1 MTTALVNARVL
12 TSHGLQSG
20 FAVLVDHDRI
30 TGLALPSDSRVRAA
44 ERHDLAGR
52 YLLPGFID
60 CQVNGGGGVL
70 LNDTPTVEGI
80 RTIAAA
86 HRRFGTTAMLPTL
99 ISDTP
104 EKMRAGI
111 AAVDAAIE
119 AGVSG
124 ILGIHLEG
132 PFIAP
137 ARKGVHDAGFFRV
150 PDARDVA
157 LASSLRR
164 GVTLLTLAPD
174 RVPRATIEAFL
185 AHGVIVSIGHTAADY
200 ATVREA
206 LGVGVHGFTHLF
218 NAMTPFGSREPGV
231 VGAALED
238 AHSWC
243 GIIVDGHH
251 VAPASL
257 RVAIA
262 AKPRG
267 KMFLVTD
274 AMPPVGADNPGY
286 VLNGETITVT
296 DGICRTAAGVLAGSA
311 LDMATAVRNS
321 VELLGLPL
329 DEAAR
334 MASTWPADFLGL
346 SATHGRIAAGYRADF
361 TVLDDSLH
369 VVETW
374 IGGQREEAASVMAA

>member
-1 MTTALVNARVL
+1 MTTAIVNARVL
-12 TSHGLQSG
+12 TGHGLQHG
-20 FAVLVDHDRI
+20 FAVLVDAGRI
-30 TGLALPSDSRVRAA
+30 TGLALPSDPRVRAA
-44 ERHDLAGR
+44 ERCDLEGH

-70 LNDTPTVEGI
+70 LNETPTVEGI

-86 HRRFGTTAMLPTL
+86 HRKFGTTAMLPTL

-104 EKMRAGI
+104 EVMRAGI
-111 AAVDAAIE
+111 QAVDDAI
-119 AGVSG
+119 AVGVPG

-137 ARKGVHDAGFFRV
+137 ARKGVHDAEFFRV
-150 PDARDVA
+150 PDAKDVA
-157 LASSLRR
+157 LASSLKR
-164 GVTLLTLAPD
+164 GVTLLTLAPE
-174 RVPRATIEAFL
+174 RVPLATIEAFL
-185 AHGVIVSIGHTAADY
+185 AHGVIVSAGHTASDY
-200 ATVREA
+200 ATVRKA
-206 LGVGVHGFTHLF
+206 LGVGVRGFTHLF
-218 NAMTPFGSREPGV
+218 NAMTPFNSREPGV

-274 AMPPVGADNPGY
+274 AMPPVGADNPSF
-286 VLNGETITVT
+286 VLNGETIIAVDGVCQT
-296 DGICRTAAGVLAGSA
+296 DKGVFAGSA
-311 LDMATAVRNS
+311 LDMATAVRNC
-321 VELLGLPL
+321 VELLGLSL

-361 TVLDDSLH
+361 AVLDDNLNM
-369 VVETW
+369 VETW
-374 IGGQREEAASVMAA
+374 IGGQREASPAAA